1 MSTDNLKKYAAL
13 GGVGAGNPKSD
24 MMEEIGNDTAKQKW
38 YIEQAKQAGLNPPEG
53 ANTEEQFKNAAKL
66 VSEAQRKEYEKIST
80 STTDPVYKDK
90 PRKVLD
96 ELTAVAQKGGDVPG
110 GDVPAAVAAR
120 ADALLTPQ
128 SASSQSNRVGNSGD
142 VSGASTNQVQG
153 PTAVSVS
160 GGVTSSATSNNGSF
174 FPATT
179 GTTVAAGGPVVNT
192 TQRTLTASGGG
203 GGSTSGGSGNSNDT
217 LTSVIVGGVLNII
230 NGVINKPV
238 VVAPGSTV
246 YIPSAT
252 NSGTVVTNT
261 GTVYSGTGTVLN
273 QGTVVHP
280 GQVTKSRQ
288 TIVVPPNTS
297 LSLSLRSNRQE
308 TLLITATSGA
318 QDGSYATINNFDPN
332 IDRVQLQF
340 ANFNNALVNFSILP
354 TDQGNAALVARNKYT
369 GVDQVIVFNG
379 VRPAELQNSIIA

>member
-1 MSTDNLKKYAAL
+1 MSTNDLKEYAEL
-13 GGVGAGNPKSD
+13 GGVAAADDNSA
-24 MMEEIGNDTAKQKW
+24 MMKEIGNDTAKQKW
-38 YIEQAKQAGLNPPEG
+38 YVAEAEKAGLKPTG
-53 ANTEEQFKNAAKL
+53 STTAEQFSSARML
-66 VSEAQRKEYEKIST
+66 VSNAQRQEYKEVSE
-80 STTDPVYKDK
+80 TTTNPTYKGNPD
-90 PRKVLD
+90 RVLAD
-96 ELTAVAQKGGDVPG
+96 LSDVSAVASRG

-160 GGVTSSATSNNGSF
+160 GGVTSSATSNNGRF

-273 QGTVVHP
+273 QGTVVYP

-288 TIVVPPNTS
+288 TIAVPPNTS

-318 QDGSYATINNFDPN
+318 QDDSYATINNFDPN